1 MVIADEI
8 RCERLEGM
16 EEELTG
22 YALGLAKTLQ
32 FIWNHVGQRVVE
44 NIDTFNRRVK
54 KPLIFKP
61 YEVGD
66 YSMLRRTPKR
76 FLRGKKRPCLN

>member
-1 MVIADEI
+1 MIADEI

-16 EEELTG
+16 EEERTG
-22 YALGLAKTLQ
+22 YALGLQ
-32 FIWNHVGQRVVE
+32 FIWNHIGQRVVE
-44 NIDTFNRRVK
+44 NVDIFNRRVK
-54 KPLIFKP
+54 EPLIFKP

>member
-1 MVIADEI
+1 MIADEI
-8 RCERLEGM
+8 RCGGLEGM
-16 EEELTG
+16 EEERTG

-44 NIDTFNRRVK
+44 NIDTSNRRVK
-54 KPLIFKP
+54 EPLIFKP

-76 FLRGKKRPCLN
+76 LLRGKKRPCLS